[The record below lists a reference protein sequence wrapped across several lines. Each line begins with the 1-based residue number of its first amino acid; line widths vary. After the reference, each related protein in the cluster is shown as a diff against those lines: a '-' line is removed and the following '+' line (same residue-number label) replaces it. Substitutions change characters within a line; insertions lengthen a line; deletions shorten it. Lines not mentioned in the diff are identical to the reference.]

1 MKRLL
6 LNGTI
11 AIVALAAV
19 LAIIAGGCGSG
30 GAETAGPVPSDTDT
44 TDTTDTTPSGD
55 QTYRIWLT
63 RGEHLF
69 AVTRVG
75 PETEGVGAEAVRL
88 LLEGPTAAES
98 AAGVGTVIPAGTRFL
113 SLDIDGGTATVDL
126 TSEYESGGGSASM
139 FARLAQVVY
148 TLTEFDTVRQVSFM
162 LDGEPVDV
170 FSGEGIVLDEPVARR
185 NYSEWLPPILV
196 ESPSFGG
203 RVSSPFEV
211 SGSANVFEANV
222 TLRLLDR
229 NGKEL
234 VSRFTTATCGT
245 GCRGRF
251 TIEIPYQSPVDQP
264 GTLVAQD
271 DDADGDGRPSF
282 EVRIPV
288 TISQT

>member
-1 MKRLL
+1 MKLYAGL
-6 LNGTI
+6 AI
-11 AIVALAAV
+11 AALTAALALV
-19 LAIIAGGCGSG
+19 AGGCGSG
-30 GAETAGPVPSDTDT
+30 EAESAGPVPSNGDT
-44 TDTTDTTPSGD
+44 TDTTTGSD
-55 QTYRIWLT
+55 QTYRVWFT

-69 AVTRVG
+69 AVTRSG
-75 PETEGVGAEAVRL
+75 PDTEAVGAEAVRL
-88 LLEGPTAAES
+88 LLDGPSAAES
-98 AAGVGTVIPAGTRFL
+98 RAGVSSAIPAGTRFL

-148 TLTEFDTVRQVSFM
+148 TLTEFDTVRSVRFM
-162 LDGEPVDV
+162 LDGVPVDV
-170 FSGEGIVLDEPVARR
+170 FSGEGIVLEEPVGRR
-185 NYSEWLPPILV
+185 QYSELMPPILV
-196 ESPSFGG
+196 ESPSFGA

-234 VSRFTTATCGT
+234 VRRFTTATCGT

-251 TIEIPYQSPVDQP
+251 SIQIPYQVAVDQP

-271 DDADGDGRPSF
+271 DDADGDGKPSF

-288 TISQT
+288 LLSA